1 MSDPKFWVAASFV
14 IFVVLV
20 GKMAWSRI
28 TAMLD
33 GRGARI
39 AAELAEAERLRAEA
53 QALLLQARADREQ
66 ALADAQ
72 DMIARARAEVERLAA
87 QSAAEAATAA
97 QRRERM
103 AMDRIAAAEA
113 AAVADVRAA
122 ATDVAIT
129 AARAVIAQGF
139 SAEADATLIDRS
151 VAELPKALRAA

>member
-1 MSDPKFWVAASFV
+1 MRPARR
-14 IFVVLV
+14 L
-20 GKMAWSRI
+20 
-28 TAMLD
+28 
-33 GRGARI
+33 RGAEV
-39 AAELAEAERLRAEA
+39 AG
-53 QALLLQARADREQ
+53 
-66 ALADAQ
+66 
-72 DMIARARAEVERLAA
+72 ARAEVERLAA